1 MFLLRRDRSTMNGLN
16 AEIRRVAWH
25 YQIRD
30 RRVQLCRLL
39 IQRGTGGEDPVGDAE
54 ALQGLI
60 DDRKP
65 WKDALTARVLQRE
78 GLRVRGEIH
87 TTEEG
92 RRDPRLTNLH
102 ATGRIR

>member
-1 MFLLRRDRSTMNGLN
+1 
-16 AEIRRVAWH
+16 
-25 YQIRD
+25 
-30 RRVQLCRLL
+30 
-39 IQRGTGGEDPVGDAE
+39 
-54 ALQGLI
+54 
-60 DDRKP
+60 
-65 WKDALTARVLQRE
+65 VLQRE